1 MTAKHTFEYQPW
13 SRKTPS
19 VLPAQRSRKSQNL
32 PSSPPAKYTRITTL
46 LEAANTLLS
55 PLTLTCHQTIV
66 HKLFGVRFISPSIK
80 TNFSSDPLKINNNIK
95 QQSFSPCISVGCMLY
110 TIIKWVL
117 LTEHW
122 LGLTKNTDGI
132 TTFALY
138 SLTEA
143 ASDLNVDFFSC
154 KFTRHLKWPIFWTS
168 HEDIPLTIVSKKQ
181 AQYFPEISAHVH

>member
-1 MTAKHTFEYQPW
+1 MH
-13 SRKTPS
+13 
-19 VLPAQRSRKSQNL
+19 
-32 PSSPPAKYTRITTL
+32 
-46 LEAANTLLS
+46 
-55 PLTLTCHQTIV
+55 
-66 HKLFGVRFISPSIK
+66 
-80 TNFSSDPLKINNNIK
+80 FSSDPLKINNNIK

-110 TIIKWVL
+110 TIIKSVL

-143 ASDLNVDFFSC
+143 ASDLNMDFFSC

-168 HEDIPLTIVSKKQ
+168 HGDIPLTIVSKKTSTV
-181 AQYFPEISAHVH
+181 FPRNECTRSLGCTQDLLPPILWAKALPGLLLRPHAIFFHHLLVTHNFSKPH